1 MFFINLSQS
10 SRKLILIILQLLN
23 NATVSSSSS
32 SSSSNTNYNASLTT
46 STSAAV
52 ANNNNN
58 NNIHSF
64 VTSLSEGEDNNLNHN
79 PHNNTGQQHF
89 TANGEVGGGTL
100 SIPSTTTS
108 TSLTANDLTNLSNL
122 QVAAAWNQHHPS
134 QHQQNLTTLNVVG
147 QSGTGG
153 MSSSHL

>member
-1 MFFINLSQS
+1 M
-10 SRKLILIILQLLN
+10 
-23 NATVSSSSS
+23 SSSSS
-32 SSSSNTNYNASLTT
+32 TSSSNANYNSSHTT
-46 STSAAV
+46 TTSAAV

-89 TANGEVGGGTL
+89 TANGEVGGGNTL

-122 QVAAAWNQHHPS
+122 QVAAAWNQHHTS
-134 QHQQNLTTLNVVG
+134 QHHQNLTTLNVVG

-153 MSSSHL
+153 MSSSHM

>member
-1 MFFINLSQS
+1 MFYL
-10 SRKLILIILQLLN
+10 LQHLN

-32 SSSSNTNYNASLTT
+32 TSSSNTNYNSSHTT

-64 VTSLSEGEDNNLNHN
+64 VTSLSEGEDNSLNHN
-79 PHNNTGQQHF
+79 PHNNTGHQHF
-89 TANGEVGGGTL
+89 TANGEVGGVAL
-100 SIPSTTTS
+100 SIPPTTTTTS
-108 TSLTANDLTNLSNL
+108 LTTNDLTNLSNL
-122 QVAAAWNQHHPS
+122 QVAAAWNQQHTS
-134 QHQQNLTTLNVVG
+134 QHHQNLTTLNVAG

-153 MSSSHL
+153 MSSSHM